1 MQKRKL
7 LQLIKTAFPYTGV
20 MLQAFTFSY
29 LLSHLCLM
37 PVYVEGTSMNPAV
50 KEGTIGLSNIAFR
63 HVFGLNR
70 FDIVLIQREN
80 GDIWVKRVIGLPNET
95 LSIKDNVL
103 YIDHKPCPQTF
114 LSDTVKTEDFE
125 EIQIGE
131 NEVFVMGDNREYS
144 YDSRNV
150 GAVSLSDIIS
160 KDLYAVLP

>member
-1 MQKRKL
+1 
-7 LQLIKTAFPYTGV
+7 
-20 MLQAFTFSY
+20 
-29 LLSHLCLM
+29 
-37 PVYVEGTSMNPAV
+37 MNPAV

-114 LSDTVKTEDFE
+114 LSDTVETEDFE
-125 EIQIGE
+125 EIFGRRA
-131 NEVFVMGDNREYS
+131 MR
-144 YDSRNV
+144 RR
-150 GAVSLSDIIS
+150 
-160 KDLYAVLP
+160 KLYNGMIKCNLFMYFNQHKKETSV